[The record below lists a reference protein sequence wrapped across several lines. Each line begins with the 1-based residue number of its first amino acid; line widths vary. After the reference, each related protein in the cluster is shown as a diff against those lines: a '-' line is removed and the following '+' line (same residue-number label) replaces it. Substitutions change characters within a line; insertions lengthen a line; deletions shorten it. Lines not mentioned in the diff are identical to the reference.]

1 MSLQDVARITDA
13 VSQRSSSWDR
23 TGGNI
28 DCLTDLA
35 PGKSAVLLETD
46 GPGRVAHIWLTY
58 FEYPGHATVLRDLV
72 LRMTWEHAEVPAV
85 EVPLGDFF
93 GLGHALP
100 PPLYWKRKFTLQAEP
115 LTVGFNER
123 SCNCYWPLP
132 FRRHARIE
140 VYNNGERSLRQLYFH
155 VDYELGP
162 QPADA
167 GLFHAVFRQ
176 EQELGSQGWMNL
188 SGKDNYTLLE
198 TEGRGHYAGCIL
210 YVDMR
215 RNGWFGEGDDM
226 IFIDH
231 AELPTINGTGTEDY
245 FNNAWC
251 YSEPFSFPYYGC
263 PLLEKRKDGAF
274 YTMYR
279 FHVPDPVRFKKH
291 IRVSIEH
298 VWGEICEKVGGGEGT
313 NGYAS
318 VAYWYQSEPL
328 RARTPLPTGAANHPV
343 LYPELQN
350 EHAPRDPLSVPGLEV
365 ELRRRGLDVR
375 TVFVI
380 GQEWLRSGGALRIA
394 TQGAPVELPVP
405 VAQPGVYRVELQP
418 VNAWLG
424 EKTTVEVKGG
434 GRCELRPEKLRRES
448 DAAFRDLGTVKTA
461 DGQIVLVLSGGDA
474 VGLQGLRLTKL
485 D

>member
-1 MSLQDVARITDA
+1 MSLRDVARITDA

-28 DCLTDLA
+28 DCVTDLA

-46 GPGRVAHIWLTY
+46 GPGRVTHIWLTY
-58 FEYPGHATVLRDLV
+58 MEYPGHATALRDLV
-72 LRMTWEHAEVPAV
+72 LRMTWEGADVPAV

-100 PPLYWKRKFTLQAEP
+100 PVLYWKRHYTLKAEP
-115 LTVGFNER
+115 ITVGLNER

-140 VYNNGERSLRQLYFH
+140 VFNNGERSLRQLYFH

-162 QPADA
+162 QPEDV

-176 EQELGSQGWMNL
+176 EKDLGSQSWMNP
-188 SGKDNYTLLE
+188 SGKDNYTILE

-210 YVDMR
+210 YVDQR
-215 RNGWFGEGDDM
+215 RDGWFGEGDDM
-226 IFIDH
+226 IFVDR
-231 AELPTINGTGTEDY
+231 APMPTINGTGTEDY

-251 YSEPFSFPYYGC
+251 YHEPFSYPYYGC
-263 PLLEKRKDGAF
+263 PLMEKRKDGTF

-298 VWGEICEKVGGGEGT
+298 VWGEATEKLGGGEGR

-318 VAYWYQSEPL
+318 VAYWYQDQPL
-328 RARTPLPTGAANHPV
+328 RARATLPSGEANLPV
-343 LYPELQN
+343 LYPELIT
-350 EHAPRDPLSVPGLEV
+350 EHASVDPLNVPAMEV
-365 ELRRRGLDVR
+365 SLRRRGLGVS
-375 TVFVI
+375 TIFVI
-380 GQEWLRSGGALRIA
+380 GQEWLRSGGAIRIA
-394 TQGAPVELPVP
+394 TKGVPVELPLP
-405 VAQPGVYRVELQP
+405 VARAGTYRVEVQP
-418 VNAWLG
+418 VNAWLDVSTAAG
-424 EKTTVEVKGG
+424 VKGG
-434 GRCELRPEKLRRES
+434 EQVALRKEDLRRES
-448 DAAFRDLGTVKTA
+448 DAAFRDLGTVKSAGGT
-461 DGQIVLVLSGGDA
+461 ISLVLSGREV
-474 VGLQGLRLTKL
+474 VGFQGVRLTKL